1 MTALTGFSDPE
12 RDVLAAA
19 TEAATIPAGATVTA
33 AALEAAIRAA
43 EERNDYVRQDENDP
57 ELPADRRYA
66 AGQSAFVADTQLN
79 LFRALLASA
88 T

>member
-1 MTALTGFSDPE
+1 MSTATGFGDPE

-19 TEAATIPAGATVTA
+19 IEAATIPAGATVTA

-43 EERNDYVRQDENDP
+43 EERNEYVRQDQDDP
-57 ELPADRRYA
+57 ELTAEQRHA